1 MKPDD
6 AQFAPL
12 RNAVRVQLAAYPE
25 RREVFDGRPSVR
37 LRQLE
42 RLRDALRKTDRGA
55 RFLIEGLTTDR
66 RGFPKPEIDLS
77 DLEARIEGEIAGLRM
92 ELRGSSVPPEPQGL
106 PPPSGRLPPW
116 PVPREPHRVP
126 RPTRRLQAARC
137 FPPTASLNL
146 EARFRRS
153 SCGCSSAVSSYAAIT
168 RALRMSSP
176 TTRRMEWVRCER
188 KRP

>member
-1 MKPDD
+1 VKPDD

-92 ELRGSSVPPEPQGL
+92 ELRGSSAKQRATETARDYTALELAALFKQQYRLNPKDYRLHLDAFLRGL
-106 PPPSGRLPPW
+106 FHANRIAYPDLHDDYKQRDAFL
-116 PVPREPHRVP
+116 
-126 RPTRRLQAARC
+126 RRLR
-137 FPPTASLNL
+137 L
-146 EARFRRS
+146 
-153 SCGCSSAVSSYAAIT
+153 I
-168 RALRMSSP
+168 
-176 TTRRMEWVRCER
+176 
-188 KRP
+188 